1 METKQTTFAERVEN
15 LLRNHPE
22 KLAAFKERQKT
33 VEKNIEKA
41 RAEKAKPIT
50 PAKPKKK

>member
-1 METKQTTFAERVEN
+1 MEKQPKKFAERVEN

-22 KLAAFKERQKT
+22 KLAAFKERQKD

-41 RAEKAKPIT
+41 RAEKAK
-50 PAKPKKK
+50 KPK